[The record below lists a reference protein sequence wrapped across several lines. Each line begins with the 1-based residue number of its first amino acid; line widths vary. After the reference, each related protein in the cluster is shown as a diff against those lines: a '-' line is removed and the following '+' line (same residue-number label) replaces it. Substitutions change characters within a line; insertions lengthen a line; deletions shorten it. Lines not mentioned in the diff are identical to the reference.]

1 MSGRAGARRPRVR
14 AAPVTTDVALLE
26 RRVRELQLLHETGRR
41 LTSLRDMDL
50 LLPEIVEQLRRV
62 LGVEIVS
69 IMLVEAQAGEL
80 RIAAASGL
88 PQDVVTHAR
97 VPLGKGVS
105 GQTALRGQPILIRD
119 MREHAEFAP
128 SPHAA
133 QYTTESL
140 LCVPLRVGDR
150 VLGVINVNNKL
161 TGEALDDDDLALV
174 VTFSAQAALA
184 IENSRLY
191 GGLEREVERVTA
203 ALRRSN
209 AELRLTQEF
218 TEAILQQMSSGL
230 VVVDNDGRVLKANA
244 AAGALL
250 MPDGSGPEGR
260 RLEDLFGPEGARAV
274 TSADVGLSQERREVL
289 ARPSGRSDVL
299 LGFSSSPLLDADGK
313 QSGVVVIFRD
323 LTQLK
328 KMEAE
333 LVRMDRMASLGV
345 LGAGIAHEIR
355 NPLAAIRFNLD
366 FLREEGRGADE
377 LDVILKNVARLDDL
391 VRKLLRFARP
401 QQPSFEK
408 QALRP
413 RVEAVIALIAKQAQ
427 AAGAEVLTRFMPSA
441 PDVRIEGP
449 QVEQV
454 VLNVSLNG
462 IQCMP
467 RGGRLQFSTRVT
479 AHGPDKEQ
487 HLELAVSDDGPGL
500 SDEAARQIFDPF
512 FTTRQEGTGLGL
524 AVAQRIMEDH
534 GGYIEVGRR
543 GQGEGRGATFLIGFP
558 LSRAGR

>member
-1 MSGRAGARRPRVR
+1 MSGRAGSRRPRPR
-14 AAPVTTDVALLE
+14 AASVTNDVALLE
-26 RRVRELQLLHETGRR
+26 KRVRELQLLHETGRR
-41 LTSLRDMDL
+41 LTSLRGMDL

-69 IMLVEAQAGEL
+69 IMLVDEGGAEL

-88 PQDVVTHAR
+88 PQDVVEHAR
-97 VPLGKGVS
+97 VPLGKGIS
-105 GQTALRGQPILIRD
+105 GQTAQRGQPILIRD
-119 MREHAEFAP
+119 MRDHAEFAP

-161 TGEALDDDDLALV
+161 TGEPLDDDDLALV
-174 VTFSAQAALA
+174 VTFSSQAALA

-203 ALRRSN
+203 ALRSSN

-218 TEAILQQMSSGL
+218 TDSILQQMSSGL
-230 VVVDNDGRVLKANA
+230 LVADNEGRVIKANA
-244 AAGALL
+244 SAGVLL
-250 MPDGSGPEGR
+250 TPDGSRIEGR
-260 RLEDLFGPEGARAV
+260 RLADLFGAAGSHAV
-274 TSADVGLSQERREVL
+274 TSPDGALSQERREVV
-289 ARPSGRSDVL
+289 AHPPGRGEVL
-299 LGFSSSPLLDADGK
+299 LGFSSSPLLDAEGRH
-313 QSGVVVIFRD
+313 SGVVVIFRD

-377 LDVILKNVARLDDL
+377 LDVALKNVARLDDL

-413 RVEAVIALIAKQAQ
+413 RVDAVVALIAKQAQ
-427 AAGAEVLTRFMPSA
+427 AAHVEISRRFLPDA

-454 VLNVSLNG
+454 VLNVALNA

-467 RGGRLQFSTRVT
+467 KGGRLQFTTCVT
-479 AHGPDKEQ
+479 PHGPDQEQ
-487 HLELAVSDDGPGL
+487 YLELGVSDDGPGL

-534 GGYIEVGRR
+534 GGYIEVGPRDR
-543 GQGEGRGATFLIGFP
+543 SVGLGATFLIGFP